1 MPQNQGKAN
10 EKEGFFQLNIFQ
22 VKTVKNFF
30 YQISKIYKINTNSF
44 YMLRTAF

>member
-22 VKTVKNFF
+22 VKTVKIFF
-30 YQISKIYKINTNSF
+30 TKFRKYI
-44 YMLRTAF
+44 R